1 MKKRWLSMLLGTA
14 MAVSAMSGAVMAEE
28 AAANYEK
35 PGKDT
40 ELDGSDLLIGCILGN
55 VENSIYANMKNDM
68 EEQSK
73 VWGNEFM
80 FVAAMEAPEQVEAI
94 ESLTNAGCDAI
105 IVHIANAEAEEDAI
119 KAATEK
125 GVKILAFD
133 QVSESAVKSYIA
145 DNYNAGYN
153 TGVMAGEWIN
163 EQLGGEAKLGLFT
176 YTKMEELIKREEGI
190 RAGLA
195 DTAPNAEI
203 VISSEDYTISMGV
216 SGAENFLQAEPE
228 LDGIVSFNGSAALGA
243 YQAFQAAGIDD
254 ENHAIFATDGAPE
267 ELDAIADGGCYRGTT
282 SMGFSKLGF
291 QMLGDA
297 ILACRGENTG
307 EAVELWPVEAVD
319 INNVADFQ

>member
-1 MKKRWLSMLLGTA
+1 MKKRVAGILTS
-14 MAVSAMSGAVMAEE
+14 AVMAASLLCGSVFAEE
-28 AAANYEK
+28 GGYVTPTAE
-35 PGKDT
+35 T
-40 ELDGSDLLIGCILGN
+40 ELDGSGLVIGCILAN

-94 ESLTNAGCDAI
+94 ESLVNAGCNAI

-119 KAATEK
+119 KAATEQ
-125 GVKILAFD
+125 GVKVLAFD

-163 EQLGGEAKLGLFT
+163 EKLGGEAKLGLFT
-176 YTKMEELIKREEGI
+176 YTKMAELIKREEGI

-195 DTAPNAEI
+195 DTAPDAEI

-216 SGAENFLQAEPE
+216 SGAENFLQAEPD

-267 ELDAIADGGCYRGTT
+267 ELDAIAEGGCYRGTT
-282 SMGFSKLGF
+282 SMGFDKLGF
-291 QMLGDA
+291 EMLGDA
-297 ILACRGENTG
+297 ILACQDQPIGE
-307 EAVELWPVEAVD
+307 EVELWPVESVNAD
-319 INNVADFQ
+319 NVEEYR

>member
-1 MKKRWLSMLLGTA
+1 MKKRTAGMLLGTI
-14 MAVSAMSGAVMAEE
+14 MAASMLCGSAFAAESE
-28 AAANYEK
+28 YTA
-35 PGKDT
+35 PGPDT
-40 ELDGSDLLIGCILGN
+40 ELDGSGLMIGCILGN

-119 KAATEK
+119 KAAMEK
-125 GVKILAFD
+125 GVKVLAFD

-153 TGVMAGEWIN
+153 TGVMAGKWIN
-163 EQLGGEAKLGLFT
+163 EKLGGEAKLGLFT
-176 YTKMEELIKREEGI
+176 YTKMPELIKREEGI
-190 RAGLA
+190 RAGLTE
-195 DTAPNAEI
+195 TAPNAEI
-203 VISSEDYTISMGV
+203 VISSEDFTISMGV

-243 YQAFQAAGIDD
+243 YQAFQAAGKDD

-267 ELDAIADGGCYRGTT
+267 EIDAIAEGGCYRGTT
-282 SMGFSKLGF
+282 SMGFDKLGF

-297 ILACRGENTG
+297 IMVCQDQNIGEK
-307 EAVELWPVEAVD
+307 VELWPVESVD
-319 INNVADFQ
+319 ASNVADFQ